1 MKDAQRV
8 LIVGGSPERSS
19 VRTLAAAA
27 KTCDRVVAVDRGLD
41 AVCEA
46 GLACDLFCGDA
57 DTVSP
62 AALERLER
70 ARGVE
75 GGRIPDIERY
85 DPYKDFT
92 DLSLALRAIGERWP
106 GADVVCV
113 NVSGGAPDHFLG
125 ALGCLVAYRGGTVNI
140 VEDAFEARILH
151 GADADGARQT
161 DCEHEAREL
170 AAAELANCENTSCD
184 SAAGEQ
190 LTRKNVACELAAGE
204 VVACERAASALSGDA
219 WQIDDAVGSR
229 FSVVALSQPAI
240 VSERGFEWEI
250 DHAELP
256 LLGDRGVSNVVVAEH
271 AQVACHAG
279 CAVAYLFRKNN

>member
-27 KTCDRVVAVDRGLD
+27 KACDRVVAVDRGLD
-41 AVCEA
+41 AVYEA

-62 AALERLER
+62 AALERLEC
-70 ARGVE
+70 ARGGE
-75 GGRIPDIERY
+75 DGRIPDIERY
-85 DPYKDFT
+85 NPYKDFT
-92 DLSLALRAIGERWP
+92 DLSLALRAVGERWS

-125 ALGCLVAYRGGTVNI
+125 ALGCLAAYRGGTVSI
-140 VEDAFEARILH
+140 VEDAFEARILR
-151 GADADGARQT
+151 GADARGVEQVDRKNAACDLAAGKQT
-161 DCEHEAREL
+161 DCENAACGL
-170 AAAELANCENTSCD
+170 AADERADCEDVDCE
-184 SAAGEQ
+184 AVAGERV
-190 LTRKNVACELAAGE
+190 LSV
-204 VVACERAASALSGDA
+204 SSGDA
-219 WQIDDAVGSR
+219 WQIDGAVGSR
-229 FSVVALSQPAI
+229 FSVVALSSPAI

-250 DHAELP
+250 DHMELP

-271 AQVACHAG
+271 TQVTCHAG
-279 CAVAYLFRKNN
+279 CAVAYLFHKND